1 MLSDLVP
8 AIALGVHST
17 IAFVLP
23 GIHQCFVDLSLTV
36 VQGRHGRT
44 HEPTEEGRDFL
55 NFASSKLSVYS
66 VSPYT

>member
-1 MLSDLVP
+1 MLSNLVP
-8 AIALGVHST
+8 AITLGIHST
-17 IAFVLP
+17 FAFLLH

-36 VQGRHGRT
+36 VQEHRGRT